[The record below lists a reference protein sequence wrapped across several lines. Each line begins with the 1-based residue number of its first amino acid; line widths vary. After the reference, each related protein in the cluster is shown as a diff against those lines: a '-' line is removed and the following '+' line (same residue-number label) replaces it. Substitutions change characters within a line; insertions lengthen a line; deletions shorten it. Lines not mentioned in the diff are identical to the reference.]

1 MDKCVQF
8 MMHPYV
14 ATSLMKEKYL
24 NSIDTFME
32 ALKKEEFVEGH
43 EVLEDEWRKLKSNPE
58 TLEESKIL
66 KGLINGS
73 TALAL
78 KNLGKEKGAYTVWA
92 TFEKYRPLIKSE
104 ICKNSEKYKNA
115 EKLLDEKYNLYM

>member
-1 MDKCVQF
+1 
-8 MMHPYV
+8 
-14 ATSLMKEKYL
+14 MKDIEK
-24 NSIDTFME
+24 F
-32 ALKKEEFVEGH
+32 LKAVGNDEFVEGH
-43 EVLEDEWRKLKSNPE
+43 EILEDKWRELKKNPN

-78 KNLGKEKGAYTVWA
+78 KNMGKEKGAKTVWD

-104 ICKNSEKYKNA
+104 ICEDTIKYKEA
-115 EKLLDEKYNLYM
+115 EKLLDEKFKLYM

>member
-1 MDKCVQF
+1 M
-8 MMHPYV
+8 
-14 ATSLMKEKYL
+14 
-24 NSIDTFME
+24 NSIDAFIE
-32 ALKKEEFVEGH
+32 AVKNEEFVEGH
-43 EVLEDEWRKLKSNPE
+43 EVLEDEWRKLKNNPD

-78 KNLGKEKGAYTVWA
+78 KYLGKEKGAYTVWE

-104 ICKNSEKYKNA
+104 ICKNSEKYKDA

>member
-1 MDKCVQF
+1 
-8 MMHPYV
+8 
-14 ATSLMKEKYL
+14 MKDENL
-24 NSIDTFME
+24 NSIDAFLE
-32 ALKKEEFVEGH
+32 AVKNEEFVEGH
-43 EVLEDEWRKLKSNPE
+43 EVLEDDWRKLKINAD

-104 ICKNSEKYKNA
+104 ICKNSEKYKEA